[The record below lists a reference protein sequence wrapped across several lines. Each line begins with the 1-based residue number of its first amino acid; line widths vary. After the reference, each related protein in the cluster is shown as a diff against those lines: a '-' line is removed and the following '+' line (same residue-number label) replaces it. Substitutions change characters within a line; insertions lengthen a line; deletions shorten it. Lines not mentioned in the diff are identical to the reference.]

1 MRPTFFDPELE
12 RTLERD
18 GYAITPFLDAGQVQA
33 LVDAYDRLGRAPGD
47 PERACISTFHTYDAA
62 YKAATHQAIIEVL
75 GPRLAETF
83 DRQRALPSNFLVKW
97 PGGFSG
103 FGLHQ
108 DLSLVDER
116 EHRSVEVWI
125 ALCDIDEHNGQL
137 WMVPGSHDW
146 MPTLRGIQSF
156 PFAFG
161 NVTQR
166 IIERHAVPVP
176 VKAGDAV
183 VFNHATL
190 HFSLPNRTSERRM
203 VAISDLIPE
212 EAEHLH
218 FFGDGQGNIDVY
230 RIGDEFWV
238 DNSPFTLWKPPPN
251 SQRVGQV
258 DWFTYHEMTDQDLDR
273 MVAAGKAVE
282 SGQSPSGAINPGKA
296 WCHRCGSTEVH
307 ADGPDRWIGN
317 VTMLCASCAEIEA
330 GRAATPE
337 HAGI

>member
-1 MRPTFFDPELE
+1 MRPTFFDAELE
-12 RTLERD
+12 SRLERD
-18 GYAITPFLDAGQVQA
+18 GYAVTPFLDPSQVQE
-33 LVDAYDRLGRAPGD
+33 LVGAYERLGRAPGD
-47 PERACISTFHTYDAA
+47 PERACISTFHTYDAT
-62 YKAATHQAIIEVL
+62 YKAATHEAVLSVL
-75 GPRLAETF
+75 GPVLERTF

-116 EHRSVEVWI
+116 EHRSVEVWV
-125 ALCDIDEHNGQL
+125 ALCDVDEHNGQL
-137 WMVPGSHDW
+137 WMVPGSHAW

-161 NVTQR
+161 QVTRR
-166 IIERHAVPVP
+166 IVERHAVAVP
-176 VKAGDAV
+176 IKAGDAV

-190 HFSLPNRTSERRM
+190 HFSMPNRTGDRRL

-218 FFGDGQGNIDVY
+218 FFGDGAGNVDVY

-238 DNSPFTLWKPPPN
+238 DNSPFTLWKPPP
-251 SQRVGQV
+251 SAQRIGPV
-258 DWFTYHEMTDQDLDR
+258 DWFTFRELTDHDLDQL
-273 MVAAGKAVE
+273 VAEGRATE
-282 SGQSPSGAINPGKA
+282 TPQSPAGAINAGKA
-296 WCHRCGSTEVH
+296 WCYRCGSTEVD
-307 ADGPDRWIGN
+307 AGGPDRWVGN
-317 VTMLCASCAEIEA
+317 VTLLCAPCAEVEA
-330 GRAATPE
+330 SRAPTPQ